1 MNGRIICDVAI
12 RLYMDREAALEKI
25 RKCLALSES
34 PNENEARTALLMAR
48 HLMAE
53 YKIGSSAELSADQ
66 RPEERRTSVTFT
78 TLRDSWVLNL
88 MKLIGPRYCCRPF
101 SSKEYRKKTRTA
113 AFAGFPQDLDICVPA
128 FELAVSTIRSNIIR
142 MKKDPSAANSY
153 ASGFIRGLA
162 EAYEVQDA
170 ESNQNEVR
178 ERSLITVMAVPKEVD
193 EYVRDNFTTSRISV
207 RSYPIDESAYR
218 TGMYDG
224 RSHLNRKV
232 RGEPVRQLR

>member
-1 MNGRIICDVAI
+1 
-12 RLYMDREAALEKI
+12 MDREAALEKI

-48 HLMAE
+48 RLMAE

-66 RPEERRTSVTFT
+66 RPEERRTSITFT

-142 MKKDPSAANSY
+142 MKKDHSAANSY

-170 ESNQNEVR
+170 ESNYDVR
-178 ERSLITVMAVPKEVD
+178 ERSLITVMTVPKEVD
-193 EYVRDNFTTSRISV
+193 DYVRFNFTTSRISV
-207 RSYPIDESAYR
+207 RAYPMDESAYR
-218 TGMYDG
+218 SGMYDG

-232 RGEPVRQLR
+232 RGESVRQLK